1 MVLHRQETPATE
13 PQQLANQ
20 VPRIQMLVTMEQAK
34 PLLSDQEAQPAN
46 KEAKVMLAPQTLI
59 TPTQAT
65 LEQAKPLLYDLVV
78 RAAKV
83 TQAPQTPTQETSALA
98 QLLLS
103 HPPHQAVQLLPLGPQ
118 ATVLHKVLLAHRARM
133 HVSAIVSVQLV
144 HLVPP

>member
-1 MVLHRQETPATE
+1 MAGME
-13 PQQLANQ
+13 PQQPANQ
-20 VPRIQMLVTMEQAK
+20 APRIQMLVTMGQAK

-46 KEAKVMLAPQTLI
+46 KEAKVMLAPQTLT

-98 QLLLS
+98 QLLLF
-103 HPPHQAVQLLPLGPQ
+103 HPPHQAAQLLPQ
-118 ATVLHKVLLAHRARM
+118 ATVLHKVLPAHRART
-133 HVSAIVSVQLV
+133 HVSAIVNVQLV
-144 HLVPP
+144 HSVPP